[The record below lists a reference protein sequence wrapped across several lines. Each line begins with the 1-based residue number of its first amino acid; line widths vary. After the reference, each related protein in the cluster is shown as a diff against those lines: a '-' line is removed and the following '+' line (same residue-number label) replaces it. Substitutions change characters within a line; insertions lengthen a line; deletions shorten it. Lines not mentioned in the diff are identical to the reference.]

1 MRSMNARRPPP
12 LAVNIRRLVV
22 HGLPL
27 DAGQAARVSASLRQ
41 ELARLLGG
49 QPAPERRSPPVVWDA
64 TRPRAL
70 GRALAHRV
78 FASLP
83 QRRSR

>member
-1 MRSMNARRPPP
+1 MRSISARRPP
-12 LAVNIRRLVV
+12 LVVNIRRLVV

-27 DAGQAARVSASLRQ
+27 DAGQAARLRASLRQ
-41 ELARLLGG
+41 ELARLLDG
-49 QPAPERRSPPVVWDA
+49 QPAPERRPSPLVWDA

-70 GRALAHRV
+70 GRMLAHRV

-83 QRRSR
+83 PRRSR